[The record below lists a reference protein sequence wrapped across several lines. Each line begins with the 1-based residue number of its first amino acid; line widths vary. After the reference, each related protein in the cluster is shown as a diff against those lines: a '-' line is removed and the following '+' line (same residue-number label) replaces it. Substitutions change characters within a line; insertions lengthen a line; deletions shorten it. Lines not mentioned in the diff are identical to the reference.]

1 VTVVPP
7 SSAGVKLNQLSPAG
21 TITSGALPTVQL
33 VSGTAAQINT
43 GRDVE
48 THTPVTCTPTAGAS
62 ATCAI
67 AISPDDTTFSTLV
80 TLTVPAGVALDGF
93 ILDAR
98 ARVPAGWYLKLTA
111 NAQAALGVTTSY

>member
-1 VTVVPP
+1 M
-7 SSAGVKLNQLSPAG
+7 
-21 TITSGALPTVQL
+21 
-33 VSGTAAQINT
+33 SGTAAQINT

-48 THTPVTCTPTAGAS
+48 THTPVTCTPTAGTS

-98 ARVPAGWYLKLTA
+98 VRVPAGWYLKLTA